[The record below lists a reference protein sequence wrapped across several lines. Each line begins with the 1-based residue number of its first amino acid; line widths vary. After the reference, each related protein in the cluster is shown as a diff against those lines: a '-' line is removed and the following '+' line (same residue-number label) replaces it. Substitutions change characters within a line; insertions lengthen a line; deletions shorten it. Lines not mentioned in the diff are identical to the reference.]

1 MFIKS
6 ILYRFTFLSL
16 LFATPFSYAQNL
28 NTFAEYGANIHTGD
42 NTPLWQVSNQHG
54 FSSIKNNTYV
64 RGGVFYKDTIHTWI
78 LEAGVD
84 MAIAT
89 GFTSTFVV
97 QQAYADVRYKWIGL
111 YHLKFHSLE
120 KYLSDWEHPEV
131 YKPVPLVYFVSH

>member
-28 NTFAEYGANIHTGD
+28 NTFAEYGANIHIGD

-64 RGGVFYKDTIHTWI
+64 RGGVFYKDTIHTWV
-78 LEAGVD
+78 LETGVD

-89 GFTSTFVV
+89 GFTSFLLYNKLMLTSVINGSVFG
-97 QQAYADVRYKWIGL
+97 QEIGNL
-111 YHLKFHSLE
+111 TLPY
-120 KYLSDWEHPEV
+120 
-131 YKPVPLVYFVSH
+131 